1 MANVAAPVT
10 RGKSATTHHVKIDA
24 NSFQAQFNREP
35 LGFSH
40 DLSSLPMFS
49 DVALRRL
56 VAIYDAHPE
65 DYYVAASAA
74 TAGTEFFSV
83 SRASATPTEAMD
95 RLDSAAIR
103 ILLKRPENHDAGFR
117 RLRDELFAEVMELRG
132 GLRGER
138 LVRLESSVFI
148 TSAASTTPFHFD
160 PEIAFFFQIDG
171 DKSYH
176 VYPPVSLP
184 EPELEKF
191 YLRGQVSIGQVDL
204 EARDPALERIF
215 ELRAGL
221 GFHQPQD
228 SPHWVQTRASRS
240 VSYSFVYE
248 TDAGRARGRAR
259 ACNYYL
265 RKFGI
270 EPFSPGQRPAL
281 DALKASAMRMLI
293 PVRRHV
299 GAGLRTLR
307 RK

>member
-1 MANVAAPVT
+1 MANAAVPVS
-10 RGKSATTHHVKIDA
+10 RGKIAATRHLNFESA
-24 NSFQAQFNREP
+24 SFQAQFNREP
-35 LGFSH
+35 MGFSH

-49 DVALRRL
+49 DAALRSL
-56 VAIYDAHPE
+56 AAIYDAHPR
-65 DYYVAASAA
+65 DYYVAASAP

-83 SRASATPTEAMD
+83 PRASAKPTEAMD
-95 RLDSAAIR
+95 RLDGGAIR
-103 ILLKRPENHDAGFR
+103 ILLKRPEDHDAGFR
-117 RLRDELFAEVMELRG
+117 RLRDELFAEVLALRG

-160 PEIAFFFQIDG
+160 PEIAFFFQIEG

-176 VYPPVSLP
+176 VYPPVSLR

-204 EARDPALERIF
+204 GARDCALERVF

-248 TDAGRARGRAR
+248 TDVGRARGRAR

-270 EPFSPGQRPAL
+270 EPISPGQRPAL
-281 DALKASAMRMLI
+281 DALKAGTMRMVI
-293 PVRRHV
+293 PVRRRV
-299 GAGLRTLR
+299 GAGLRSLLR
-307 RK
+307 K